1 MKMLELNAAVI
12 SQLKE
17 RDPSFPDVTAG
28 VLVPQVR
35 LYLSEDLPSSPH
47 IVARATVS
55 CLGS

>member
-28 VLVPQVR
+28 VLVPQVQAQ
-35 LYLSEDLPSSPH
+35 SP
-47 IVARATVS
+47 
-55 CLGS
+55 